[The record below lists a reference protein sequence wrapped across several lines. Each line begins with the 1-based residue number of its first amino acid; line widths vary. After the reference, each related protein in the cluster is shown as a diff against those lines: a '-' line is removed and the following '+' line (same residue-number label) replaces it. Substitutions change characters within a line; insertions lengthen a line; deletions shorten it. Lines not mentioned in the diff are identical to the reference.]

1 MTGRDVR
8 RGSGAGTMLVLLVV
22 SLLHAAPPAEAQ
34 EREGRIV
41 GRVTDFVG
49 NAVAGASVVLARAD
63 SARPARTAKSGETGG
78 FEFARL
84 APGSYTV
91 VAHVPGRAAAPVRV
105 EVGAGERRTVIARLS
120 ASAARPRL
128 VEERRTRGAGR
139 P

>member
-8 RGSGAGTMLVLLVV
+8 GGSGAGTMLALLVLA
-22 SLLHAAPPAEAQ
+22 LLHAAAPAEAQ

-41 GRVTDFVG
+41 GRVTDFAG

-78 FEFARL
+78 FEFASL

-91 VAHVPGRAAAPVRV
+91 VAHVPGQAAAPVRV
-105 EVGAGERRTVIARLS
+105 EVVAGRRRTVIARLS
-120 ASAARPRL
+120 ASQARPRL
-128 VEERRTRGAGR
+128 VEEHRPRGAGR